1 MDDHSLSKL
10 EFGTVR
16 ERLAEHARSSLAKEW
31 IADLRPQRDI
41 EYIREQLARTGEVMD
56 LLACHMEPPLAGL
69 RDVRLPV
76 KRAQLGVQLEIE
88 QAVDIRDVADLS
100 GRAYEYWLRLTSDS
114 PRVERLL
121 SDVTDLRP
129 LARVIDESIDERG
142 KVRDDATPELASVRA
157 QLAEWEARIQKELGR
172 LLRQPEIRSALRYS
186 QATMSGDHH
195 VLPVAVNHRHKV
207 AGVVHRTSA
216 SGETVYIE
224 PTKVAEISAE
234 MSLLKSAEQREIRR
248 VLRRLTDAVASKGR
262 ELATNL
268 DVLTHLDFI
277 TAKARLARDGEMT
290 IPEISSHGR
299 LRLEQARHPL
309 LERVIADYNARATT
323 SEQRDVVPITVHL
336 GEAFEILIITG
347 PNTGG
352 KTVVLKTVG
361 LLGAMAL
368 SGLPIPARAGS
379 IVPMFDEILV
389 DIGDEQSIEQSLSTF
404 SAHMTRITQ
413 ILRIATSHSLVLL
426 DELGAGT
433 DPSEGAALGQAILDE
448 LRERGC
454 RALVTTHLGD
464 LKSYAL
470 RHARAENGAVEF
482 DPETLRPTY
491 RLLMGQFGESCALK
505 VARRLQ
511 VPRGLLAK
519 AYRHLR
525 RRRGKG
531 AHDLRQ
537 LQEMRE
543 ATEKAREEALDAQR
557 KADQAQAEF
566 RRRENLLQQEA
577 DVHKEIER
585 FRTTLQAGDAVRV
598 LKFDKNGTI
607 KRIDRRREL
616 AAVLVGAVEWE
627 LPLSDLFPLPRN
639 PS

>member
-10 EFGTVR
+10 EFGTIR
-16 ERLAEHARSSLAKEW
+16 DRLAEHARSSLAKEQ
-31 IADLRPQRDI
+31 IARLRPLTDV
-41 EYIREQLARTGEVMD
+41 EAIREQLARTAEVMD
-56 LLACHMEPPLAGL
+56 LLACHMEPPLGGL
-69 RDVRLPV
+69 RDVRLPI

-88 QAVDIRDVADLS
+88 QVLDVREVAELC

-114 PRVERLL
+114 PRIERLL

-129 LARVIDESIDERG
+129 LARVIDDSIDERG
-142 KVRDDATPELASVRA
+142 KVRDDATAELAAIRA
-157 QLAEWEARIQKELGR
+157 ELAEWEARIAKEIAR
-172 LLRQPEIRSALRYS
+172 LLRQAEIRSALRYP

-224 PTKVAEISAE
+224 PTKVAEYSAE
-234 MSLLKSAEQREIRR
+234 MSLLRSAEQREIRR
-248 VLRRLTDAVASKGR
+248 VLRRLTDAISAKGK
-262 ELATNL
+262 ELAISL
-268 DVLTHLDFI
+268 DALAELDFVS
-277 TAKARLARDGEMT
+277 AKARMAREWEMT
-290 IPEISSHGR
+290 VPQIGTDGR
-299 LRLEQARHPL
+299 LRLQRARHPL
-309 LERVIADYNARATT
+309 LTGVFREENAKHPLAEPR
-323 SEQRDVVPITVHL
+323 EVVPITVHL
-336 GEAFEILIITG
+336 GESFEILVITG

-361 LLGAMAL
+361 LLSTMAL
-368 SGLPIPARAGS
+368 SGLPIPADRGS
-379 IVPMFDEILV
+379 VVPMLDQVLV

-404 SAHMTRITQ
+404 SAHITRITQ
-413 ILRIATSHSLVLL
+413 ILRVATERTLVLL

-454 RALVTTHLGD
+454 RGIVTTHLGD

-470 RHARAENGAVEF
+470 RHARVENGAVEF

-491 RLLMGQFGESCALK
+491 HLLLGQFGESCALK

-511 VPRGLLAK
+511 VPRHLLAR
-519 AYRHLR
+519 AYHHLR
-525 RRRGKG
+525 RRRGRG
-531 AHDLRQ
+531 AAEMRQ

-543 ATEKAREEALDAQR
+543 ATERARNDAMDAQR
-557 KADQAQAEF
+557 KADEAEAEF
-566 RRRENLLQQEA
+566 RRREQLLQQEA
-577 DVHKEIER
+577 DVQKEIER

-607 KRIDRRREL
+607 KRVDRRREL

-627 LPLSDLFPLPRN
+627 LPLADLFPLPRT
-639 PS
+639 

>member
-1 MDDHSLSKL
+1 MDDHSLLKL
-10 EFGTVR
+10 EFNAIR
-16 ERLAEHARSSLAKEW
+16 QRLAEHARSALAKEW
-31 IADLRPQRDI
+31 IGELRPMRDI
-41 EYIREQLARTGEVMD
+41 ELIREQLARTGELIE
-56 LLACHMEPPLAGL
+56 LLACHMEPPLSGL

-88 QAVDIRDVADLS
+88 QVVDIRDVAELS

-114 PRVERLL
+114 PRIERLL

-129 LARVIDESIDERG
+129 LARIIDDSIDERS
-142 KVRDDATPELASVRA
+142 KVRDDATTELAAIRG
-157 QLAEWEARIQKELGR
+157 QLAEWEAKIQKEIGR
-172 LLRQPEIRSALRYS
+172 LLRQPEIRSALRYP

-224 PTKVAEISAE
+224 PTKVAEMSAE

-248 VLRRLTDAVASKGR
+248 VLRRLTDAVAAKGK

-268 DVLTHLDFI
+268 EVLTQLDFVA
-277 TAKARLARDGEMT
+277 AKARMARESQMT
-290 IPEISSHGR
+290 VPDISAEGR
-299 LRLEQARHPL
+299 LNLESARHPV
-309 LERVIADYNARATT
+309 LEQVILEQNARLSTQ
-323 SEQRDVVPITVHL
+323 EHREIVPITVHL
-336 GEAFEILIITG
+336 GESFEILIITG

-352 KTVVLKTVG
+352 KTLVLKTVG
-361 LLGAMAL
+361 LLSAMAL
-368 SGLPIPARAGS
+368 SGIPVPAKAGS
-379 IVPMFDEILV
+379 VVPMFDEILV

-413 ILRIATSHSLVLL
+413 ILDAATHRSLVLL

-433 DPSEGAALGQAILDE
+433 DPTEGAALGQAILDE

-454 RALVTTHLGD
+454 QAVVTTHLGD

-470 RHARAENGAVEF
+470 RHGRAENGAVEF

-491 RLLMGQFGESCALK
+491 RLLIGQFGESCALK
-505 VARRLQ
+505 VARRLH

-525 RRRGKG
+525 RRRGRSAG
-531 AHDLRQ
+531 EMRQ

-543 ATEKAREEALDAQR
+543 QTERARQDAREAQR
-557 KADQAQAEF
+557 KADEAEAGF
-566 RRRENLLQQEA
+566 RRRESLLQQEA

-598 LKFDKNGTI
+598 LKFDKNGTV
-607 KRIDRRREL
+607 KRVDRRREL

-639 PS
+639 P

>member
-1 MDDHSLSKL
+1 MDDHSLFKL
-10 EFGTVR
+10 EFGTIR
-16 ERLAEHARSSLAKEW
+16 DRLAEHARSSLAKEQ
-31 IADLRPQRDI
+31 IAALRPLSDV
-41 EYIREQLARTGEVMD
+41 EAIREQLARTAEVMD
-56 LLACHMEPPLAGL
+56 LLACHMEPPLGGL
-69 RDVRLPV
+69 RDVRLPI

-88 QAVDIRDVADLS
+88 QVLDVREVADLC

-114 PRVERLL
+114 PRIERLL

-142 KVRDDATPELASVRA
+142 KVRDDATAELASIRA
-157 QLAEWEARIQKELGR
+157 ELAEWEARIAKEIAR
-172 LLRQPEIRSALRYS
+172 LLRQAEVRSALRYP

-224 PTKVAEISAE
+224 PTKVAEYSAE
-234 MSLLKSAEQREIRR
+234 MSLLRSAEQREIRR
-248 VLRRLTDAVASKGR
+248 VLRRLTDAIAAKGKD
-262 ELATNL
+262 LACSL
-268 DVLTHLDFI
+268 DALAQLDFVS
-277 TAKARLARDGEMT
+277 AKARMAREWEMT
-290 IPEISSHGR
+290 VPQIGTDGR
-299 LRLEQARHPL
+299 LRLQQARHPL
-309 LERVIADYNARATT
+309 LEGVLREENAKRPS
-323 SEQRDVVPITVHL
+323 SEPREVVPITVHL
-336 GEAFEILIITG
+336 GESFEILVITG

-361 LLGAMAL
+361 LLSTMAL
-368 SGLPIPARAGS
+368 SGLPIPADRGS
-379 IVPMFDEILV
+379 VVPMFDQVLV

-404 SAHMTRITQ
+404 SAHITRITQ
-413 ILRIATSHSLVLL
+413 VLRVATERTLVLL

-454 RALVTTHLGD
+454 RGIVTTHLGD

-470 RHARAENGAVEF
+470 RHARVENGAVEF

-491 RLLMGQFGESCALK
+491 RLLLGQFGESCALK

-511 VPRGLLAK
+511 VPRHLLAR
-519 AYRHLR
+519 AYHHLR
-525 RRRGKG
+525 RRRGRG
-531 AHDLRQ
+531 AAEMRQ

-543 ATEKAREEALDAQR
+543 ATERARADAMDAQR
-557 KADQAQAEF
+557 KADEAEAEF
-566 RRRENLLQQEA
+566 RRREQLLQQEA
-577 DVHKEIER
+577 DVQKEIER

-607 KRIDRRREL
+607 KRVDRRREL

-627 LPLSDLFPLPRN
+627 LPLSELFPLPRQ
-639 PS
+639 